1 VGTAGDEGRLTI
13 VFKRRI
19 EMSLGLSW
27 RREGLI
33 APLLLVAVV
42 SSACLRSPEA
52 KSTAAIEAGK
62 KLLEQKDVPRA
73 ILQFRN
79 AVQATP
85 RNPEAYYQ
93 LALAY
98 LAAGDARNGVASLRR
113 TLELNPQHAA
123 AQLQLAQLMA
133 SVDDAEVLKDAQG
146 RLLELLKNAPG
157 NPDTLHSLALTE
169 LKLGDPADAMQHLQL
184 AMSAAPQ
191 ELRIAVTLAQA
202 KVQQKDLEGAE
213 EVLRKLSD
221 NSPQSAEAQTMLA
234 DFYASQNRMSE
245 AETHLYR
252 ALEIDPKSGSAV
264 LQLARLQLTEGRK
277 QEAEQNFKRLEAF
290 SGYESTYGIFLSQEG
305 RHDESLRE
313 FERLAKEHPDDRQ
326 IRTRLV
332 VSYGRVNRL
341 DDARKIVGE
350 ALRKNGKDMEALLQ
364 RAELFLASKEYAL
377 AEADL
382 NQVVKLQPDGL
393 EVHYLLAKLNQARGN
408 LLVYRQQLSQTV
420 TLNPTL
426 LAVRLELAQNLV
438 NAKEGRAALDLLD
451 GAPVDQRSAIPLL
464 VQRNWALWITDRLP
478 EMRKGIDQGLSLAR
492 TADLLVQ
499 DGLWKLRAG
508 HPADARSALQQALK
522 INPADL
528 RALQGIRESYLAQQN
543 APMAL
548 REVKAF
554 AAQHPESAPVQQ
566 FLGDMLMGAGLNKEA
581 RAAFEAAKA
590 ADPTSSGTQ
599 LSLVQIDMLE
609 GKLDNARQ
617 SLDDIISKDKSNN
630 TARHWLADVDTL
642 LGQQGTAIQH
652 FREVV
657 TADSGNAEAYNNLA
671 YLLIDQQPDEALK
684 YAQKAVALA
693 PDRPA
698 YSDTLGWALYS
709 KGLYAPAI
717 QYLQRAAGDK
727 KADAVWTYHL
737 AMAYAKSGD
746 LPNSRRTLQAALKQN
761 PHVPE
766 AKLAQELIRMGN

>member
-1 VGTAGDEGRLTI
+1 VGTAEDEGGFASMLI
-13 VFKRRI
+13 RRPKMRF
-19 EMSLGLSW
+19 ELSLRRDGLVV
-27 RREGLI
+27 
-33 APLLLVAVV
+33 PLLIVALA
-42 SSACLRSPEA
+42 SSACVRSPEA
-52 KSTAAIEAGK
+52 KSAAALDAGK
-62 KLLEQKDVPRA
+62 KLMEEKDAARA

-85 RNPEAYYQ
+85 RNPEVHYQ

-98 LAAGDARNGVASLRR
+98 LAAGDARNGIVSLRR
-113 TLELNPQHAA
+113 ALELNPQHAA

-133 SVDDAEVLKDAQG
+133 SVDNAEVLKDAQG
-146 RLLELLKNAPG
+146 RLLELLKNAPD
-157 NPDTLHSLALTE
+157 NPDALHSLALTE
-169 LKLGDPADAMQHLQL
+169 LKLGDPAEAMQHLQL

-191 ELRIAVTLAQA
+191 ELRIAATLAQA
-202 KVQQKDLEGAE
+202 KMQQKDFKGAE
-213 EVLRKLSD
+213 EVLRRLSD
-221 NSPQSAEAQTMLA
+221 NSPQSAEAQTILA
-234 DFYASQNRMSE
+234 NFYISQNRMPE
-245 AETHLYR
+245 AETHLHR

-290 SGYESTYGIFLSQEG
+290 SGYESSYGIFLSQEG
-305 RHDESLRE
+305 RHEESLRE

-332 VSYGRVNRL
+332 VAYGRVNRL
-341 DDARKIVGE
+341 DDARKTLSD
-350 ALRKNGKDMEALLQ
+350 ALKKNGKDMEALLQ
-364 RAELFLASKEYAL
+364 RAQLFLASKEYSL

-420 TLNPTL
+420 TLNPNL

-438 NAKEGRAALDLLD
+438 NAKEGSAALDLLD
-451 GAPVDQRSAIPLL
+451 GAPAGQRSAIPFL
-464 VQRNWALWITDRLP
+464 VQRNWALWILDRLP
-478 EMRKGIDQGLSLAR
+478 EMRKGIDQGLSVA
-492 TADLLVQ
+492 TTIDLLVQ

-508 HPADARSALQQALK
+508 RPADARSALQQALK

-528 RALQGIRESYLAQQN
+528 RALQGIRESFLAQQN

-548 REVKAF
+548 REAKAF
-554 AAQHPESAPVQQ
+554 AAQHPESAPIQQ
-566 FLGDMLMGAGLNKEA
+566 FLGDMLMGAGLNREA
-581 RAAFEAAKA
+581 RVAFEAAKA

-617 SLDDIISKDKSNN
+617 SLDNIISKDKSNN
-630 TARHWLADVDTL
+630 MARHWLADVDTL
-642 LGQQGTAIQH
+642 LGQQASAIQH

-657 TADSGNAEAYNNLA
+657 AADSGNAEANNNLA

-698 YSDTLGWALYS
+698 YSDTLGWALYR

-717 QYLQRAAGDK
+717 QYLQRAAADK

-746 LPNSRRTLQAALKQN
+746 VPNSRRTLQAALKQN
-761 PHVPE
+761 PQVPE
-766 AKLAQELIRMGN
+766 AKLAQELIRLGN